1 MQIRYFYSKEVD
13 PGSARQNSSNTY
25 FSSWVPVF
33 GTVPVE
39 IDTVTVMKDFLRRT
53 TDAHLYQQVHVPQLQ
68 QMCQPLVFSTS
79 RQGKL
84 KAASVDYISHIVRD
98 AIIRMKLGPM
108 QTAHI
113 RGAAT
118 SKVVQLVPTA
128 EAAIMKLG
136 RWTTPYTFR
145 NHYQAPVQG
154 TWEDV
159 PTHLHQ
165 NMSRIS

>member
-1 MQIRYFYSKEVD
+1 MIDTAARPNDLQHLYRITDGAQRQIIFNGKDMQIRYFYSKEVD

-33 GTVPVE
+33 GTTPIE
-39 IDTVTVMKDFLRRT
+39 IDTVTVMKEFLRRT
-53 TDAHLYQQVHVPQLQ
+53 TDARLYQQVHVPQLQ

-98 AIIRMKLGPM
+98 AIIRMRLGNM

-113 RGAAT
+113 RGA

-136 RWTTPYTFR
+136 R
-145 NHYQAPVQG
+145 
-154 TWEDV
+154 
-159 PTHLHQ
+159 
-165 NMSRIS
+165 

>member
-1 MQIRYFYSKEVD
+1 MQIRYFNSKEVD
-13 PGSARQNSSNTY
+13 PGSARQNSSNKY

-39 IDTVTVMKDFLRRT
+39 IDTVTVMKEFLRRI
-53 TDAHLYQQVHVPQLQ
+53 TDAQLYQQVHVPQLQ
-68 QMCQPLVFSTS
+68 EMCQLLVFSPS

-98 AIIRMKLGPM
+98 AIIRMRMDM

-113 RGAAT
+113 RGAST

-128 EAAIMKLG
+128 EAAIMKSG

-145 NHYQAPVQG
+145 NHYRPQ
-154 TWEDV
+154 
-159 PTHLHQ
+159 
-165 NMSRIS
+165 SRAHGRSFQYAYNRTPR